1 MAIGSGLALI
11 GFVLSYTMFL
21 REMGLRAYVSS
32 ILGLRPLVLPT
43 AVMVGAVL
51 WCSSAL
57 HLGGLQSVALV
68 IPVLCVAYL
77 LVAAR
82 DRIGATARR
91 SFANFGRLSDEL
103 LIVTGATMLGAAIAA
118 LPWVQSIGQSVTPG
132 LVAGPTLIAVL
143 VVTLVGL
150 GQLGLHPMI
159 GASILLPV
167 LAHGNFE
174 LAPPVLVAT
183 AVFAWGLSANV
194 AIWTL
199 PVAAAASNFAVPIH
213 QVSTR
218 RSYVYAGIY
227 LVLGLAL
234 LAGIN
239 AWLRP

>member
-1 MAIGSGLALI
+1 
-11 GFVLSYTMFL
+11 
-21 REMGLRAYVSS
+21 
-32 ILGLRPLVLPT
+32 
-43 AVMVGAVL
+43 
-51 WCSSAL
+51 
-57 HLGGLQSVALV
+57 
-68 IPVLCVAYL
+68 
-77 LVAAR
+77 
-82 DRIGATARR
+82 
-91 SFANFGRLSDEL
+91 
-103 LIVTGATMLGAAIAA
+103 
-118 LPWVQSIGQSVTPG
+118 
-132 LVAGPTLIAVL
+132 
-143 VVTLVGL
+143 
-150 GQLGLHPMI
+150 MI